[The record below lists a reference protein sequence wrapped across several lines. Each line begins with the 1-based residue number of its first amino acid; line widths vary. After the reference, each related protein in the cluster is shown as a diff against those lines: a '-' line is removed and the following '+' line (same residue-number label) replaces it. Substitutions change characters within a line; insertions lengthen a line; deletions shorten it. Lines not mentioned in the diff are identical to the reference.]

1 LLYTTCLNNQA
12 GMDRSYL
19 AMLAGAKNTA
29 ACSHHQASV
38 STADSTGI
46 AMVDVMWL
54 GPMH

>member
-1 LLYTTCLNNQA
+1 
-12 GMDRSYL
+12 MDRSYL

-38 STADSTGI
+38 STADSNGI

-54 GPMH
+54 GPMKLGL